1 MDNWSNHISDDVI
14 TILIR
19 ERVRI
24 VTFASH
30 KTHIF
35 QMFNVTLFDALKK
48 YTTGLEMLDE
58 ESQAVAF
65 LLKVYRDFKQMMMK
79 INI

>member
-1 MDNWSNHISDDVI
+1 MDNWSNYISDDVI

-35 QMFNVTLFDALKK
+35 QMFNVILFDALKK

-58 ESQAVAF
+58 ESQAAAF
-65 LLKVYRDFKQMMMK
+65 LLKIYCDFKQTIVK